1 MEKEKNRSEIS
12 EQFKWDIE
20 KMFSN
25 KDEIND
31 CIESVKEI
39 VSNLVKYKGKIMES
53 GTSLYNMYHILNNYN
68 RKIIKSR
75 R

>member
-53 GTSLYNMYHILNNYN
+53 GTSLYNM
-68 RKIIKSR
+68 
-75 R
+75 